1 MSELCFGVRQSAWAL
16 VMFFSLLTIA
26 PSQTLGLITAYLHQ
40 AFWCCVIEIAIRWP
54 IEVFPYLK
62 EHHMLP
68 RLLQSLDPFV
78 SLFWAEMSI
87 HIVARAVQPFI
98 VHASLSPTSGPLGIL
113 VQCGMSLCVIQVIHS
128 VSCVLRGIQA
138 LFNDT
143 VLKNDTEEGPIT
155 LCRAVSVTHGS
166 LAHVLI
172 TTALYLERITMGTF
186 VTSLQIVRESFHGSE
201 YWVYI
206 AAAGA
211 LFLMVYVYVWKVQGW
226 YEQEYWDPQL
236 RDIGRWRP
244 TIPGEMIKSLCL
256 RLIWVLEAWL
266 WGAVP
271 RGYLRPGLWYCPE
284 LAALWP
290 ESELIQF
297 FAESPARIP
306 SFALEALWNQ
316 GALRERHVDLWRKTG
331 LTREYVLRDR
341 PAIPGQAHTAWL
353 GEFCYMVLGRSLAG
367 LVWLLEVVSV
377 WCVALAVA
385 FEYF

>member
-1 MSELCFGVRQSAWAL
+1 
-16 VMFFSLLTIA
+16 MFFSLLTIA

-40 AFWCCVIEIAIRWP
+40 AFWCCAIEIAIRWP

-62 EHHMLP
+62 EHHMFP
-68 RLLQSLDPFV
+68 RLLQSLDPFI
-78 SLFWAEMSI
+78 SLFWTEMSI

-98 VHASLSPTSGPLGIL
+98 
-113 VQCGMSLCVIQVIHS
+113 
-128 VSCVLRGIQA
+128 A

-166 LAHVLI
+166 LTHLLI
-172 TTALYLERITMGTF
+172 TMALYLERITMGTF
-186 VTSLQIVRESFHGSE
+186 VTSLQIARESFHGSE

-206 AAAGA
+206 VAAGA
-211 LFLMVYVYVWKVQGW
+211 LFVIVYVYVWKVQGW

-244 TIPGEMIKSLCL
+244 TIPREMIKSLCL

-271 RGYLRPGLWYCPE
+271 RGYLRPGLWCCPE

-331 LTREYVLRDR
+331 LTREYVLRDHELR
-341 PAIPGQAHTAWL
+341 WQELAFSGLWNSIGL
-353 GEFCYMVLGRSLAG
+353 G
-367 LVWLLEVVSV
+367 
-377 WCVALAVA
+377 
-385 FEYF
+385 